1 MLLTL
6 SIDSATL
13 TTVTTPIHRLRFP
26 LHLVHLARLPS
37 DVEPFYGYVEMAVNA
52 LHLIHA
58 AQQRVIPRITRHLN
72 DSEQWDI
79 IKSGSVFVFSVEE
92 SGIKR
97 WTDGLLWPPS
107 RIVGNFLVYCEISER
122 ASEQTSPSQ
131 SSIRYK
137 PSSPNG
143 TTGDHRTFKPNRLV
157 KKTITVTID
166 GSDLHLIS
174 YYTTEDIR
182 SGKLKKPSSH
192 PDIMS
197 LHMPPRLFHLTNF
210 RVPLKVE

>member
-1 MLLTL
+1 
-6 SIDSATL
+6 
-13 TTVTTPIHRLRFP
+13 
-26 LHLVHLARLPS
+26 
-37 DVEPFYGYVEMAVNA
+37 DVEPFYGYVETAVNA

-58 AQQRVIPRITRHLN
+58 AQQRVIPHITRRLN

-97 WTDGLLWPPS
+97 WTDGLLWPLS
-107 RIVGNFLVYCEISER
+107 RIVGNFLVYREISKQLWR
-122 ASEQTSPSQ
+122 SQPRSLMHRTSPSQ

-143 TTGDHRTFKPNRLV
+143 TTGDHGTFKPNGLV
-157 KKTITVTID
+157 KKTIMVTID

-174 YYTTEDIR
+174 YYTTEDIH
-182 SGKLKKPSSH
+182 SGKLKSLT
-192 PDIMS
+192 DIMS
-197 LHMPPRLFHLTNF
+197 LHMPPHLFRLMNF
-210 RVPLKVE
+210 RVPPKVELGLDGKARLV

>member
-1 MLLTL
+1 M
-6 SIDSATL
+6 
-13 TTVTTPIHRLRFP
+13 PIHQLHFP

-37 DVEPFYGYVEMAVNA
+37 DVEPFYGYVKMAVNV
-52 LHLIHA
+52 LHLIHTA
-58 AQQRVIPRITRHLN
+58 RQRVIPHITRHLN
-72 DSEQWDI
+72 DLEQWDI

-92 SGIKR
+92 SGIKQ

-107 RIVGNFLVYCEISER
+107 RIVGNFLPRSLTHR
-122 ASEQTSPSQ
+122 TSPSQ

-143 TTGDHRTFKPNRLV
+143 TTGDHGMFKPNRLV
-157 KKTITVTID
+157 KKMITVTID
-166 GSDLHLIS
+166 RSDLHLIS

-182 SGKLKKPSSH
+182 SGKLKKPSSR

-197 LHMPPRLFHLTNF
+197 LHMPPHLF
-210 RVPLKVE
+210 R